1 MPMTTIPQSSLK
13 YVMNRQLMIEVHNT
27 IRAKPICQ
35 ILKVLS
41 DGAKVMIYSHT
52 TRSANRLAQFNK
64 AKSIKNKKDKA
75 SKTQNYFVG

>member
-1 MPMTTIPQSSLK
+1 MRAWVCFAQG
-13 YVMNRQLMIEVHNT
+13 

-52 TRSANRLAQFNK
+52 DKKRKWLN
-64 AKSIKNKKDKA
+64 SI
-75 SKTQNYFVG
+75 

>member
-1 MPMTTIPQSSLK
+1 MVYGYIRVSSDK
-13 YVMNRQLMIEVHNT
+13 QG

-52 TRSANRLAQFNK
+52 D
-64 AKSIKNKKDKA
+64 KKRK
-75 SKTQNYFVG
+75 